1 MAGAI
6 ASDLRGKGERKMC
19 LPLHS
24 CVAIVRAFASCIFH
38 LFVYHASLG
47 LYSLASCTCLGLRR
61 SIPWLRCRLPGRGVF
76 LPDMINVTYHG
87 IPP

>member
-6 ASDLRGKGERKMC
+6 ASDLRGKGEEK
-19 LPLHS
+19 
-24 CVAIVRAFASCIFH
+24 CVCHCVLMLQSFVAFASHVCHSF
-38 LFVYHASLG
+38 YHASLG
-47 LYSLASCTCLGLRR
+47 LYSPANCTCLGLRR

-76 LPDMINVTYHG
+76 LPDMINITYHG